1 MKMTF
6 SIKRK
11 NSQKTS
17 LIYIILF
24 LLVFMNKLTN
34 IYIFSKMSLLDT
46 FINVIQ
52 IPLYFGLIYI
62 IAQKSYSLKELCS
75 FSTVGVLLLIG
86 YIVSGQAAYFRGFL
100 LVIAVKNIPYV
111 LCGFVCTGII

>member
-34 IYIFSKMSLLDT
+34 IYIFSKVSLLDT

-52 IPLYFGLIYI
+52 IPLYIGLIYI

-75 FSTVGVLLLIG
+75 FSAVGVLLL
-86 YIVSGQAAYFRGFL
+86 S
-100 LVIAVKNIPYV
+100 VITYW
-111 LCGFVCTGII
+111 LYC